1 MRAAK
6 LKSSAIERIAYDD
19 QDATLSLWFRGSGKY
34 VYYDVPAFLFDALR
48 NAESA
53 GRMFAEQI
61 KGRYRC
67 SFDPSRRKFR
77 PPASA

>member
-1 MRAAK
+1 MRAAR
-6 LKSSAIERIAYDD
+6 LNSSAIERIAYDEEE
-19 QDATLSLWFRGSGKY
+19 ATLSLWFRDSGRY
-34 VYYDVPAFLFDALR
+34 VYYDVPAGLFDALR

-67 SFDPSRRKFR
+67 RFDPSRRKFR
-77 PPASA
+77 PAAS